1 MVSEEEWRQLSSL
14 FSVDREISVIRN
26 RPKQLNGSAE
36 THSASLDNADENVL
50 NSSPPVCQE
59 CVERRHQ
66 QELDERLVSFLNTNF
81 NLKLFQF
88 RLGFLK

>member
-14 FSVDREISVIRN
+14 FSVDREISVVRN

-36 THSASLDNADENVL
+36 PYSASLDNADENVL

-66 QELDERLVSFLNTNF
+66 QELDERLVSFLIQILIQSYF
-81 NLKLFQF
+81 SFDWAFFK
-88 RLGFLK
+88 